1 MLSWENRS
9 RGGVQVYISPWVP
22 HRHRKYWQNP
32 TAFLPGRFADQ
43 VSPWTTGG
51 AYLPFGAVLGFA
63 SGLCSLAEAQIV
75 LATLLQRYRLTL
87 ETSRPVFPVG
97 RLTVQPSYAPNFMLE
112 PV

>member
-1 MLSWENRS
+1 MGEQVKR
-9 RGGVQVYISPWVP
+9 GVQVYVAPWVL

-43 VSPWTTGG
+43 TSPWTSGG
-51 AYLPFGAVLGFA
+51 AYLPFGAGPRICIGAVFA
-63 SGLCSLAEAQIV
+63 LAEAQIV